1 MWLSWKKSTDTEHR
15 SSGLTDVSLKD
26 LTLSARRARIFGFNL
41 ASVEMGGHRIQASKE
56 RNWRRKY
63 QGPLNISGLMDHPS
77 LLSCVPVQVTWTSN
91 KPRGKIR
98 NALELDAMHTMQG
111 LIIAHYA
118 SPIFSLVDSC
128 ELTNIRQSSSNWRGR
143 RISLQI
149 YVKGLRSKY
158 WSGDI
163 WNFYLSMPWNPDSFL
178 KNASSR
184 IV

>member
-1 MWLSWKKSTDTEHR
+1 MEEVNRYWTQKQRTHGRQSER
-15 SSGLTDVSLKD
+15 SHFECSQS
-26 LTLSARRARIFGFNL
+26 SHI
-41 ASVEMGGHRIQASKE
+41 RIQSCLGWDGRTQDPGIK
-56 RNWRRKY
+56 RKKGYIEEENKKGPQIY
-63 QGPLNISGLMDHPS
+63 QVYWTIPA
-77 LLSCVPVQVTWTSN
+77 LLSCVPVQVTRTSN

-149 YVKGLRSKY
+149 YVKGLRSKF

-163 WNFYLSMPWNPDSFL
+163 WNFYLSLPWNPDSFL
-178 KNASSR
+178 KSASSR